1 MPKTGEG
8 ELAYFR
14 IGKAY
19 YEDLDFSMAGY
30 YLGAFSQR
38 FPYSEKAQESLFLS
52 AMCSVNN
59 SPEQSLDQNDTELA
73 ILQQTFLKDE
83 QEQLKTLRRLRPQT
97 ENYGTLYNAYCA
109 RVLVTDPNHYVEKE
123 IVKRFINNNLKI
135 N

>member
-1 MPKTGEG
+1 MYCISEANLSKATLIKMEDVQPLDDVSEFC
-8 ELAYFR
+8 EL
-14 IGKAY
+14 IG
-19 YEDLDFSMAGY
+19 
-30 YLGAFSQR
+30 
-38 FPYSEKAQESLFLS
+38 FL
-52 AMCSVNN
+52 
-59 SPEQSLDQNDTELA
+59 NDKELS

-109 RVLVTDPNHYVEKE
+109 RVLVTDPNRYIEKE